1 MWETLQNNA
10 EKKVDINMDEITKET
25 DYEEAYEATKDD
37 WKDESEQWLDTWD
50 DKKRTAEVNQ
60 FKEYYHDL
68 AKNNPGAFMNQ
79 LVIYK
84 LDYFLNMPDIVF
96 KNNGTSEDV
105 KAETDKINS
114 MFADIVKTNYMKNP
128 WAFLDYLD
136 GYNDLFTQEELSD
149 MIVNANAKWGRWLMA
164 YYIDA
169 RKEEWISD
177 GILNLSIS
185 KFADKNP
192 ESFMKSLAK
201 PTEFNFDK
209 AENIKH
215 IAEKYPD
222 IFLSNLW
229 YVTPLTDINLNLAEE
244 IMSAIPKAKPTLF
257 LTLALNRSYIL
268 KIKWVNP
275 ANAIMAAIKTEED
288 ATYFKENK
296 KAFKDIFE
304 NIYPEWGSKT
314 DWKAVEKDAKNVQ

>member
-1 MWETLQNNA
+1 MPEQIEQNKQDLVNSWEIWDQ
-10 EKKVDINMDEITKET
+10 
-25 DYEEAYEATKDD
+25 EAYEATKDD
-37 WKDESEQWLDTWD
+37 WKETSDNWD

-60 FKEYYHDL
+60 FKEYYYDL
-68 AKNNPGAFMNQ
+68 AKNNTGAFMHQ

-84 LDYFLNMPDIVF
+84 LDYFFNIPEIVF

-114 MFADIVKTNYMKNP
+114 IFADIVKTNYMKNP

-136 GYNDLFTQEELSD
+136 GYNDLFSEEELSD
-149 MIVNANAKWGRWLMA
+149 MIVNANFKWGRWLMT
-164 YYIDA
+164 YYIDT

-177 GILNLSIS
+177 SILNLSIS

-192 ESFMKSLAK
+192 ESFIKSLSK

-209 AENIKH
+209 ANNIKN

-229 YVTPLTDINLNLAEE
+229 YITPLTDINLNLAEE
-244 IMSAIPKAKPTLF
+244 IMSAIPKAKPKLF

-268 KIKWVNP
+268 KIKWLNP
-275 ANAIMAAIKTEED
+275 TNAIMAAINTQED
-288 ATYFKENK
+288 ANYLKENK

-304 NIYPEWGSKT
+304 NIYPEWENKT
-314 DWKAVEKDAKNVQ
+314 AWKAIEKDAKNVK